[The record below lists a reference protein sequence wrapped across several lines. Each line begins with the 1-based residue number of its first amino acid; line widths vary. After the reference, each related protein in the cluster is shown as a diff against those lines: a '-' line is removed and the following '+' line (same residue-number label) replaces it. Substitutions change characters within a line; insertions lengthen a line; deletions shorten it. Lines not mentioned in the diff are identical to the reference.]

1 VNVRALTRN
10 GAALVAGAAL
20 FATAS
25 SDADAVTT
33 TFIVSTTITRSCVVS
48 DAGPPDLAPTYSP
61 TIDAGTGDHTVLN
74 TTCNGATPTVTFTDA
89 YNSGG
94 TVFQMT
100 NGASALYYQ
109 ISNGTSCSGVASDNP
124 VQEGVPQVMAP
135 GNGAYDIC
143 VSVLAAGGTNTNAPA
158 GTYTDTVTYTL
169 TP

>member
-1 VNVRALTRN
+1 MNVRSFTRT
-10 GAALVAGAAL
+10 GTALVAGAAL
-20 FATAS
+20 CLAVSGA
-25 SDADAVTT
+25 ADAVTT

-48 DAGPPDLAPTYSP
+48 DAGPPDLAPAYSP

-74 TTCNGATPTVTFTDA
+74 TTCNGTTPTVTFTDA

-100 NGASALYYQ
+100 SGTSALYYQ
-109 ISNGTSCSGVASDNP
+109 ISNGASCSGVASDSP

-135 GNGAYDIC
+135 GIASFDIC
-143 VSVLAAGGTNTNAPA
+143 ASVIAGGMNTNAPA